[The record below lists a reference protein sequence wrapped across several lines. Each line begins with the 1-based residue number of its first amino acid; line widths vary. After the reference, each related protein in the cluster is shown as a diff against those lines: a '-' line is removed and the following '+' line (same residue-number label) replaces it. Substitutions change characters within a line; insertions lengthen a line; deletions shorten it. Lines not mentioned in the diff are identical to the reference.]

1 MLDCSFY
8 EWITELTNK
17 IILPLMNSLVRL
29 SERNA

>member
-8 EWITELTNK
+8 DWIIESTNK